1 MSTALSESIRLE
13 GEKRKKVNKKL
24 VARLK
29 QKPPAHLDTLVH
41 ALHAEA
47 FEEIDCL
54 TCANC
59 CKTTSPA
66 IYETDIE
73 KLARSLRIK
82 PSEVI
87 EKYLRKD
94 EDGDWVMKTSPCPFL
109 LEDNRC
115 LVYEDRPRA
124 CRTYPHTDR
133 KKVSQLLDL
142 SFQNS
147 FICPAVQQIFEGL
160 EKKLHS

>member
-1 MSTALSESIRLE
+1 MSTSLSESIRLE
-13 GEKRKKVNKKL
+13 GERRKKTNKKL
-24 VARLK
+24 VTRLK
-29 QKPPAHLDTLVH
+29 QKAPDNLDVLVH
-41 ALHAEA
+41 ALHKRA
-47 FEEIDCL
+47 FEEINCL
-54 TCANC
+54 NCANC

-66 IYETDIE
+66 VYETDIE
-73 KLARSLRIK
+73 RLAKTLRIK

-87 EKYLRKD
+87 DKYLKKD

-109 LEDNRC
+109 MDDNAC
-115 LVYEDRPRA
+115 AVYEDRPRA

-142 SFQNS
+142 SYQNS

-160 EKKLHS
+160 EKKLQA

>member
-1 MSTALSESIRLE
+1 LSTALSESIRLE

-29 QKPPAHLDTLVH
+29 QKSPAHLDTLVH